1 MRREGFTLIELLVIF
16 VIVGILATIAIPG
29 FSNLLPNYR
38 LRSAA
43 RDLFSN
49 FQLAKFT
56 SIKRNSYCAVTF
68 GQDIGGTTYDY
79 IVYVDSNS
87 DLVYD
92 AGEDIVTK
100 VLFSERY
107 PGVDFDTTQG
117 GGDGLTFP
125 PNAVPLPSI
134 AFTPNGLPR
143 DNVGNPGAGT
153 AFFINTKNGTATVV
167 VTASGNITVQ

>member
-1 MRREGFTLIELLVIF
+1 MIELLVLF
-16 VIVGILATIAIPG
+16 VIVGILVIIAIPG

-68 GQDIGGTTYDY
+68 GQDIGGTTYNY

-107 PGVDFDTTQG
+107 PGVSFDTSQG

-143 DNVGNPGAGT
+143 DNVGNPAAGT
-153 AFFINTKNGTATVV
+153 AFFINTKNGTASVV
-167 VTASGNITVQ
+167 VTISGNITAQ